1 MADERFFTVEEANA
15 LIPGL
20 RDRLNAIREAR
31 RLVLEHAEPVRER
44 AEHNGGGKQG
54 AELYDAMRTLRDGV
68 EKLSE
73 EGIILRDADS
83 GLIDFP
89 SRREGRLVFLCWTP
103 EEDRIGFW
111 HEVDTGFGGR
121 KPL

>member
-1 MADERFFTVEEANA
+1 MADERFFTLEEANA
-15 LIPGL
+15 LLPNL
-20 RDRLNAIREAR
+20 RERLTHIRDAR
-31 RLVLEHAEPVRER
+31 RTVLHHAEPVRER

-54 AELYDAMRTLRDGV
+54 AELYDALRTLRDGV
-68 EKLSE
+68 EKLSD

-89 SRREGRLVFLCWTP
+89 SQREGRLVYLCWTL